1 MSNIAVEGFRLSPQQ
16 KHLWT
21 LQQDGSGQSYCVQ
34 GAILIQGNLN
44 SDVLKEAV
52 QRVITRNEILR
63 TVFHRQPGMKTPF
76 QIVSDQA
83 TWSWQ
88 DVDHSGLSAPEQV
101 EAAEQLFEQMIAQ
114 PFNFE
119 HGPLL
124 RTSLI
129 TQLPDRHILI
139 VSLPAVCADSRSIRN
154 FMLEMSNA
162 YAACLDGEQPSD
174 DQLQY
179 VDYCEWNNELL
190 ETEDENAEQGKAF
203 WQMPELSSLPAMK
216 LPLEIRHNQTS
227 TSKPHVFPLTF
238 ETGVL
243 ARMEEISEKESISAS
258 IYLLAC
264 WQTLLWRL
272 TGQTDLV
279 VGNICDGRKFQEFQG
294 ALGPFSRCLP
304 ISCSFQGKI
313 RFDEILRQVQRSIS
327 EASEWQEYFT
337 WEQTADA
344 PEPILSFPIGFEFED
359 RPAEYANAG
368 LSFSLDKQYS
378 WTESFKIKFSCVR
391 VNELVKAE
399 LHYDPSVFQAENI
412 QRIAGHFNAL
422 LKSTTEHTRAPI
434 GELNILTEAER
445 HQLLIEFNQTVADY
459 SRNKCI
465 HELVEEQVARTPNAI
480 AVICGDQ
487 QLSYAELNAR
497 SNQLAH
503 LLRRSRVGP
512 DVPVALCVERSVQM
526 VVGLLGILKAGGAY
540 VPLNPEH
547 PKTRLAHE
555 LLEIQS
561 PVLVTQKDLMSR
573 LPSFSGEIICLDSEQ
588 APFERE
594 STVNPERIADPQNL
608 VYVIYTSGSTG
619 APKGVGISHQSLVN
633 YTDFMSGRLQLR
645 EQSNANGL
653 NFAIVST
660 VSADLGNTCIF
671 PSLSSGGCLHIIN
684 YEVAT
689 EGSLFGDY
697 VSKHSIDVLKIVPS
711 HLRALLGSQEDRD
724 ILPRK
729 WLILGGEVLSRELA
743 EQISKR
749 SKGCKIINHYG
760 PTETTV
766 GSLTFTTEEQ
776 SDSDRLS
783 LTVPIGRPIANTEIY
798 ILDQSLKPVPVGVSG
813 ELFIGGD
820 GLARGYLNQPEQTA
834 ERFVSN
840 PFSNDRKSRLYRTG
854 DLVRFLPEGDVE
866 FLGRV
871 DHQVKIRGFRV
882 ELGEI
887 ESVLSKYPSI
897 RESVVVARE
906 DTPGDM
912 RIVAYVVPRESIP
925 DLNELRGR
933 LKDELPDYMVPS
945 AFVMLKMM
953 PLTPNGKVDRN
964 ALPVPD
970 HGDLALERVFVAPQ
984 TPTEAVVAGVW
995 AEVLRSGHLIG
1006 IHDNFFD
1013 LGGHSL
1019 LVTQVVARLR
1029 KAFQVEIPLRW
1040 LFESPTVA
1048 ELAERIGS
1056 TGQQQTSL
1064 MLNELEY
1071 LTDEEAQRLLD
1082 LERRHA

>member
-21 LQQDGSGQSYCVQ
+21 LHQDGSGQSYRVQ
-34 GAILIQGNLN
+34 GAILIEGNL
-44 SDVLKEAV
+44 SAEVLEKAV
-52 QRVITRNEILR
+52 QQVVTRNEILR
-63 TVFHRQPGMKTPF
+63 TVFHRRPGMKTPF

-88 DVDHSGLSAPEQV
+88 DVDHRGLSALEQV
-101 EAAEQLFEQMIAQ
+101 EAAEQLFQQEIAQ

-139 VSLPAVCADSRSIRN
+139 VSLPAVCADSCSLRN
-154 FMLEMSNA
+154 FMQEMSNA
-162 YAACLDGEQPSD
+162 YAGCLDGVELSD

-179 VDYCEWNNELL
+179 IDYCEWNNELL
-190 ETEDENAEQGKAF
+190 ETEDDSAEQGKAF
-203 WQMPELSSLPAMK
+203 WKKQEFSSLPAMK
-216 LPLEIRHNQTS
+216 LPFEIGPDQTS
-227 TSKPHVFPLTF
+227 TSKPHVLSLTF

-243 ARMEEISEKESISAS
+243 ARMQEISEKESVSAAT
-258 IYLLAC
+258 YLLAC
-264 WQTLLWRL
+264 WQAFLWRL
-272 TGQTDLV
+272 TGQPDVV
-279 VGNICDGRKFQEFQG
+279 VGNICEGRKYQEFQQ
-294 ALGPFSRCLP
+294 ALGPFSKCLP
-304 ISCSFQGKI
+304 ISCAFQGQI
-313 RFDEILRQVQRSIS
+313 QFDEILRQVQRSTS

-337 WEQTADA
+337 WEQSADSPGA
-344 PEPILSFPIGFEFED
+344 ILSLPIGFEFED
-359 RPAEYANAG
+359 RPAGYAVAG

-378 WTESFKIKFSCVR
+378 WTEPFKIKFSCVR
-391 VNELVKAE
+391 VNDLLTAE
-399 LHYDPSVFQAENI
+399 FHYDPTVFQAESI
-412 QRIAGHFNAL
+412 QRMAGHFNTL
-422 LKSTTEHTRAPI
+422 LKSTIEDTEASI
-434 GELNILTEAER
+434 GELDVLSESER
-445 HQLLIEFNQTVADY
+445 HQLLIEFNQTAADY
-459 SRNKCI
+459 PRDKCI
-465 HELVEEQVARTPNAI
+465 HELFEEQVARTPNAV

-503 LLRRSRVGP
+503 LLRGSGVSP
-512 DVPVALCVERSVQM
+512 DVPVGLCVDRSVQM

-555 LLEIQS
+555 LSEIQS
-561 PVLVTQKDLMSR
+561 PVLVTQKDLLSR
-573 LPSFSGEIICLDSEQ
+573 MPAFSGDIICLDSEQ

-619 APKGVGISHQSLVN
+619 TPKGVGISHQSLVN
-633 YTDFMSGRLQLR
+633 YTDFISSRLQLR
-645 EQSNANGL
+645 EQANASGL
-653 NFAIVST
+653 NFAVVST

-671 PSLSSGGCLHIIN
+671 PSLTSGGCLHIIS

-711 HLRALLGSQEDRD
+711 HLRALLGSQEDGD
-724 ILPRK
+724 LLPRK

-749 SKGCKIINHYG
+749 SKGCQVINHYG

-766 GSLTFTTEEQ
+766 GSLTFTCEEQ
-776 SDSDRLS
+776 SDSARLS
-783 LTVPIGRPIANTEIY
+783 LTVPIGRPIANTEVY
-798 ILDQSLKPVPVGVSG
+798 ILDQLLKPVPVGVSG

-834 ERFVSN
+834 ERFISN
-840 PFSNDRKSRLYRTG
+840 PFSNDRKSRLYKTG
-854 DLVRFLPEGDVE
+854 DLARFLPEGDVE

-887 ESVLSKYPSI
+887 EAVLNRYPSI
-897 RESVVVARE
+897 RQTVVIARE

-912 RIVAYVVPRESIP
+912 RIVAYLVAGESISN
-925 DLNELRGR
+925 LNELRDW
-933 LKDELPDYMVPS
+933 LKEELPDYMVPS
-945 AFVMLKMM
+945 AFVMLKAI

-964 ALPVPD
+964 ALPAP
-970 HGDLALERVFVAPQ
+970 GQSDLAMERVFVAPR
-984 TPTEAVVAGVW
+984 TTSEEIVANIW
-995 AEVLRSGHLIG
+995 AEVLKADNIG

-1019 LVTQVVARLR
+1019 LVTQVIARLR
-1029 KAFQVEIPLRW
+1029 KTFQVEIPLRW

-1048 ELAERIGS
+1048 EMAERVGN
-1056 TGQQQTSL
+1056 TEQPETSR
-1064 MLNELEY
+1064 MLAELEY
-1071 LTDEEAQRLLD
+1071 LSDEEAQRLLD
-1082 LERRHA
+1082 LERRQI

>member
-1 MSNIAVEGFRLSPQQ
+1 VASIAIEGFRLSPQQ

-21 LQQDGSGQSYCVQ
+21 LRQDGSGQSYRVQ
-34 GAILIQGNLN
+34 AAILIEGNLD
-44 SDVLKEAV
+44 SKLLKEAV
-52 QRVITRNEILR
+52 QRVVSRNEILR
-63 TVFHRQPGMKTPF
+63 TVFHRRPGMKTPF

-88 DVDHSGLSAPEQV
+88 EVDHSGLSAPEQV
-101 EAAEQLFEQMIAQ
+101 EAGELLFQQEIAQ
-114 PFNFE
+114 PFDFE
-119 HGPLL
+119 AGPLL
-124 RTSLI
+124 RTRLI

-139 VSLPAVCADSRSIRN
+139 VSLPAVCADSLSIKN
-154 FMLEMSNA
+154 FMQEMSNA
-162 YAACLDGEQPSD
+162 YAACLNGEELSA

-190 ETEDENAEQGKAF
+190 ETEDESAEQGRAF
-203 WQMPELSSLPAMK
+203 WQRPELSSSPAPK
-216 LPLEIRHNQTS
+216 LPFEIRPNQSS
-227 TSKPHVFPLTF
+227 TSGPHVFSFGF
-238 ETGVL
+238 EPAVL
-243 ARMEEISEKESISAS
+243 ARIQEISEKENVSAS
-258 IYLLAC
+258 IYLFAC

-272 TGQTDLV
+272 TGQSDVV
-279 VGNICDGRKFQEFQG
+279 VGNICDGRKYQEFQE
-294 ALGPFSRCLP
+294 ALGPFSRCVP
-304 ISCSFQGKI
+304 IHCSFQAEI
-313 RFDEILRQVQRSIS
+313 QFDEILSQMQRSIS

-337 WEQTADA
+337 WEETGDA
-344 PEPILSFPIGFEFED
+344 SGPILSLPIGFEFQD
-359 RPAEYANAG
+359 RPARYAVAG
-368 LSFSLDKQYS
+368 LSFSLNRQYS
-378 WTESFKIKFSCVR
+378 WTESFKIKLSCVR
-391 VNELVKAE
+391 LNGLLKTE
-399 LHYDPSVFQAENI
+399 LHYDPSVFQAESI
-412 QRIAGHFNAL
+412 QRLAGYLNEL
-422 LKSTTEHTRAPI
+422 LKSTTEDRGTPV
-434 GELNILTEAER
+434 GDLNVLTEAER
-445 HQLLIEFNQTVADY
+445 HQLLIEFNQTAADY
-459 SRNKCI
+459 PREKCI
-465 HELVEEQVARTPNAI
+465 HELFEEQVARTPNAI

-503 LLRRSRVGP
+503 HLRRSGVSP
-512 DVPVALCVERSVQM
+512 DVPVGLCVERSVQM

-561 PVLVTQKDLMSR
+561 PVLVTQKDLMNS
-573 LPSFSGEIICLDSEQ
+573 LPAFSGETIYLDSGQ
-588 APFERE
+588 APFEQE
-594 STVNPERIADPQNL
+594 STINPERTADPQNL

-633 YTDFMSGRLQLR
+633 YTDFMSGRLRLR
-645 EQSNANGL
+645 EQSNANRL

-671 PSLSSGGCLHIIN
+671 PALTSGGCLHVIS

-689 EGSLFGDY
+689 EGSLFSDY

-711 HLRALLGSQEDRD
+711 HLRALLGSQEDGD

-729 WLILGGEVLSRELA
+729 WLILGGEALSRELT
-743 EQISKR
+743 EQVSQR
-749 SKGCKIINHYG
+749 SKGCKILNHYG

-766 GSLTFTTEEQ
+766 GSLTFSSEEQ
-776 SDSDRLS
+776 GHAARLS
-783 LTVPIGRPIANTEIY
+783 LTVPIGRPIANTQVY
-798 ILDQSLKPVPVGVSG
+798 ILDRSLNPVPVGVSG

-854 DLVRFLPEGDVE
+854 DLARFLPQGDVE

-882 ELGEI
+882 ELGEV

-912 RIVAYVVPRESIP
+912 RLVAYVVARESVP
-925 DLNELRGR
+925 DIAELRGQ

-945 AFVMLKMM
+945 AFVMLKMI

-964 ALPVPD
+964 ALPAPD

-984 TPTEAVVAGVW
+984 TPTEEVVAGVW
-995 AEVLRSGHLIG
+995 AEVLRSGHIIG

-1048 ELAERIGS
+1048 ELAERIGR
-1056 TGQQQTSL
+1056 TDQQQTSL

-1082 LERRHA
+1082 LERRHG